1 MTLLGL
7 AGLRLAAG
15 ALDRSSSRPVR
26 PPHAFTRRRRG
37 MATPAG
43 RRASSGYASPRLVLC
58 EGRAPQGIRGH
69 MGADGDA
76 RVGS

>member
-43 RRASSGYASPRLVLC
+43 RRAPDMPRRALC
-58 EGRAPQGIRGH
+58 EGRAPLGIRGH
-69 MGADGDA
+69 MGADGDGC
-76 RVGS
+76 VGS